1 MASAISKMVS
11 KKAPYFTL
19 EGPDGVINLTDFKG
33 VKVVL
38 YFYPKDMTPGCT
50 IQANDFTALAPEF
63 EKAGAVIVGISKDN
77 VQMHE
82 KFKAKEDLD
91 IYLLSD
97 EDHSV
102 QEEYGVWQ
110 KKKFMGRE
118 YMGTVRTTFV
128 IDERGYVRK
137 VWENVKAKGHA
148 KEVLKSLDGINS

>member
-1 MASAISKMVS
+1 MKTGIHPNFTQQATITCACGAKYTTGSTKESVFVELC
-11 KKAPYFTL
+11 KACHP
-19 EGPDGVINLTDFKG
+19 
-33 VKVVL
+33 
-38 YFYPKDMTPGCT
+38 FYTGKQKIVD
-50 IQANDFTALAPEF
+50 TARRL
-63 EKAGAVIVGISKDN
+63 
-77 VQMHE
+77 E